1 MRRRSVPFLMIL
13 ALVWV
18 VSACGDDGG
27 SLFEGTPATGGDTSP
42 AEGTPATGGDVSP
55 FEGAPGTVPESME
68 TIVVEAAGEPWE
80 LPAAVCLTAD
90 GDADIVLAA
99 AQQEAATLHGLV
111 ARQLSG
117 WPTTT
122 AQPPDQQE
130 ISARDLRV
138 AGVTAL
144 TLAGLAGEQ
153 AALEQTWVDYEQ
165 GLADPEQGWG
175 PPQVIALQVEEWKST
190 AATLTEAIA
199 AHCAG

>member
-13 ALVWV
+13 ALVYV

-27 SLFEGTPATGGDTSP
+27 SLFEGTPGSS
-42 AEGTPATGGDVSP
+42 EGTTGL
-55 FEGAPGTVPESME
+55 FEGTPGTVPEAMG
-68 TIVVEAAGEPWE
+68 TIVVEAAGEAWE

-90 GDADIVLAA
+90 GDADAVLAA

-122 AQPPDQQE
+122 AQPPEQQE
-130 ISARDLRV
+130 IWLRDLRV

-165 GLADPEQGWG
+165 GLADAEEGWG
-175 PPQVIALQVEEWKST
+175 PPQEIALRVGGWRQE
-190 AATLTEAIA
+190 AASLTQAIA
-199 AHCAG
+199 AQCAGG